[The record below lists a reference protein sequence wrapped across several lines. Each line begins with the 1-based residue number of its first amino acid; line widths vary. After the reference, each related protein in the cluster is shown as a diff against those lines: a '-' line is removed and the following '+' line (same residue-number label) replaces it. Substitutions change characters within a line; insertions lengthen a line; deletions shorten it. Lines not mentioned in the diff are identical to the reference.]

1 MTKFINHLKY
11 IIMLSNSK
19 VQEVTLISATN
30 KVDNSNDAERVY
42 DISANVTSTV
52 ATVNDIN
59 SGAVCEKGTGTPIA
73 NFNESAGGYSNIS
86 FNGQLTTDAKRA
98 ISNAVYGFIDDVKAM
113 YANPQ

>member
-1 MTKFINHLKY
+1 
-11 IIMLSNSK
+11 MLSNNK

-30 KVDNSNDAERVY
+30 KVDNSNDAERLY

-86 FNGQLTTDAKRA
+86 FNGNHDTATKRA

>member
-1 MTKFINHLKY
+1 
-11 IIMLSNSK
+11 MLSNNK

-30 KVDNSNDAERVY
+30 KVDNSNDAERLY

-52 ATVNDIN
+52 ATVNSIN
-59 SGAVCEKGTGTPIA
+59 SGEVRDHETQQQVATFTEPQRGGGSL
-73 NFNESAGGYSNIS
+73 NFNGDHDTA
-86 FNGQLTTDAKRA
+86 TKRA